1 MTRLEHRVHE
11 LTVGQLAE
19 RSGVAV
25 SALHFYESKGL
36 ISSRRTPGNQ
46 RRFTRDTLRRV
57 SFIRVAQRVGIPL
70 SEIREA
76 LATLP
81 EERTPTVE
89 DWARLSEMWRGEL
102 DARIRQLERLRDD
115 LTDCIGCGC
124 LSISKCALANP
135 GDRLGD
141 EGPGPRRLLV
151 RKDTGNAPPSRRE
164 GTRARRGG
172 DAPSRCR
179 DDGPA
184 ADGGD
189 PCAPGGNRSHE
200 R

>member
-36 ISSRRTPGNQ
+36 ITSRRTAGNQ
-46 RRFTRDTLRRV
+46 RRFSRDTLRRV
-57 SFIRVAQRVGIPL
+57 SFIKVAQRVGIPL
-70 SEIREA
+70 SEIRDA
-76 LATLP
+76 LGTLP
-81 EERTPTVE
+81 CERTPTVE
-89 DWARLSEMWRGEL
+89 DWARLSEHWRGDL

-135 GDRLGD
+135 YDQLGD
-141 EGPGPRRLLV
+141 EGPGPRRLLA
-151 RKDTGNAPPSRRE
+151 G
-164 GTRARRGG
+164 RGADG
-172 DAPSRCR
+172 APSR
-179 DDGPA
+179 PA
-184 ADGGD
+184 GAAAS
-189 PCAPGGNRSHE
+189 APGCGACAS
-200 R
+200 